1 MYHCD
6 PDSQALG
13 LTPGQ
18 FEGESIRFLSW
29 TTARRFPAV
38 TASAANLFN
47 CTGLTVHVEDL
58 STGLRGEMSNDLG
71 LGTSSDGPGIY
82 DAYITKSS
90 WTAEMAD
97 EGLVEPLNSHI
108 VRTPGLAWG
117 NVLQSAKKMTTFQ
130 QNGSSS
136 VMMMPLDGDYWTI
149 LMRKVRVAIGSVLS
163 THHLL
168 RAMRPC
174 AQHPP
179 CTCCTHPKVR
189 ASLFVVR
196 QDLFTQHGM
205 STPETIEELV
215 TAAEYFHGTDL
226 NGDGTPDY
234 GFCGKVHCWLE
245 RSASCT
251 GSEARR
257 ARRLLRARAL
267 WCARRAASR
276 PAAVACESL
285 LLSRRASRA
294 VVVSRRVL

>member
-1 MYHCD
+1 MIHLAALLTAHVLRVADAQTCPPCQACVCNPQSTQRVYHCD

-163 THHLL
+163 TPSAACDAAL
-168 RAMRPC
+168 RTTPAVHML
-174 AQHPP
+174 HPP
-179 CTCCTHPKVR
+179 QSARVAVR
-189 ASLFVVR
+189 GAAGSL
-196 QDLFTQHGM
+196 H
-205 STPETIEELV
+205 
-215 TAAEYFHGTDL
+215 
-226 NGDGTPDY
+226 
-234 GFCGKVHCWLE
+234 
-245 RSASCT
+245 SARHVDPRDDR
-251 GSEARR
+251 GARHR
-257 ARRLLRARAL
+257 
-267 WCARRAASR
+267 C
-276 PAAVACESL
+276 
-285 LLSRRASRA
+285 
-294 VVVSRRVL
+294 RVLPRH